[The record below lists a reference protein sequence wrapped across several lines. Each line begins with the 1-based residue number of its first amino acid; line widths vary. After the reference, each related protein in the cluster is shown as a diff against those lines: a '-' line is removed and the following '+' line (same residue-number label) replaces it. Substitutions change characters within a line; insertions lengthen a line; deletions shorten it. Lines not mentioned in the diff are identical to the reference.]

1 MRLTRATGENGCLV
15 LLAAFAAC
23 RGARPR
29 SLSRLAWDG
38 MRLTEFWERM
48 ETRFG
53 AAYADS
59 VARDQV
65 IGNLGDRTVHQALA
79 DGESAKDVWRAVC
92 EHFEIPVPDRH

>member
-1 MRLTRATGENGCLV
+1 MAV
-15 LLAAFAAC
+15 
-23 RGARPR
+23 
-29 SLSRLAWDG
+29 
-38 MRLTEFWERM
+38 RLTEFWERM

-65 IGNLGDRTVHQALA
+65 IRKLGDRTVHQALA

-92 EHFEIPVPDRH
+92 EHFEVPVADRH